1 MEPDKNY
8 VIIEMTQIKNKKKMV
23 RKILNKVFWP
33 FCTFF
38 VVLFFMIVPII
49 KNGFWAYIGIEKEIN
64 PLIRKIADKY
74 VEYHS
79 KQLSNEWFN
88 RVKQISEE
96 EIPLVEWE
104 EDSITSKGINSFYC
118 LDQQSDDVRP
128 LLIDEWKLPYDKQAW
143 WNSHKSGEYLLA
155 PELSPSPIYN
165 IVKTDSTLHIKTGTK
180 YDTWIY
186 LVSKHLQPSIY
197 SLEFDFISHTQTQET
212 LQIDFA
218 ASSLASRF
226 RFNLENNQTLK
237 FDIVDHGYFLYWPN
251 VDLWEKHKKQ
261 CTIPIGKTVHV
272 KLVCIN
278 NIFAL
283 YYDDALKMAVEVDK
297 YLAKPS
303 YWFIILWNGTPN
315 YEKNQDKYM
324 DIEIKNFKISHQKK
338 SNDNMKKDESSTML
352 H

>member
-1 MEPDKNY
+1 MAK
-8 VIIEMTQIKNKKKMV
+8 
-23 RKILNKVFWP
+23 KILNKVFWP

-38 VVLFFMIVPII
+38 VVLIFMIVPII
-49 KNGFWAYIGIEKEIN
+49 KNGFWTYIGIEKEIN
-64 PLIRKIADKY
+64 PLIRRIADKY
-74 VEYHS
+74 IEYHS

-180 YDTWIY
+180 YDT
-186 LVSKHLQPSIY
+186 
-197 SLEFDFISHTQTQET
+197 

-237 FDIVDHGYFLYWPN
+237 FDIVDHGYFLYGSN
-251 VDLWEKHKKQ
+251 VDLWEKHRKQ
-261 CTIPIGKTVHV
+261 CTIPIGRPLHV

-283 YYDDALKMAVEVDK
+283 YYNDALKMAVEVDK

-315 YEKNQDKYM
+315 CEKNQDKYM

-338 SNDNMKKDESSTML
+338 SNDIMKKDESSTML